1 MKTLHQYLDE
11 FGASGEATAL
21 SRHTIRMRRHCIGH
35 TLRWLEE
42 RHGVRTPAQL
52 TAAHLEAWAKFVT
65 GRESSRGM
73 PLRPTS
79 VRKQFDSDRV
89 FVHWLEKNGAVPEGL
104 HEAVP
109 KYKVPLLL
117 PTSVLNH
124 RQMERVLNGTATDTH
139 TGFQL
144 RAMEELLYSSGI
156 RVAELLAL
164 DVADIDLSGRLAR
177 VMGKGRKERIVP
189 FGLTAQ
195 RYLESFLRG
204 IRPLLL
210 IDPQESAMFLDR
222 SGRRMP
228 YHTFRR
234 QLEEHLKQF
243 GFGVKVTAYTFRRT
257 CATELVRS
265 GANLYHVKDLLGH
278 ESLETL
284 KHYAKLTI
292 VDLKKTHARCH
303 PREHD
308 RK

>member
-1 MKTLHQYLDE
+1 MKTLLQYLEE
-11 FGASGEATAL
+11 FTALGRATAF
-21 SRHTIRMRRHCIGH
+21 SPHTIRMRQHNIGH
-35 TLRWLEE
+35 TLRWLDE
-42 RHGVRTPAQL
+42 RLGVRAPAQL
-52 TAAHLEAWAKFVT
+52 TAAHLEAWAKFAA
-65 GRESSRGM
+65 GRESARGM

-79 VRKQFDSDRV
+79 IRKQFDSDRV
-89 FVHWLEKNGAVPEGL
+89 FLHWLEKTGAVPEGL
-104 HEAVP
+104 HDAVP

-124 RQMERVLNGTATDTH
+124 RQMERVLNGTETDTSE
-139 TGFQL
+139 GLQL

-164 DVADIDLSGRLAR
+164 DVGEVDLPGRLAR
-177 VMGKGRKERIVP
+177 VMGKGKKERIVP

-204 IRPLLL
+204 IRPLLVSGL
-210 IDPQESAMFLDR
+210 QETAMFLDHA
-222 SGRRMP
+222 GKRMP

-243 GFGVKVTAYTFRRT
+243 GFSMKVTAYTFRRT

-278 ESLETL
+278 ESLDTL